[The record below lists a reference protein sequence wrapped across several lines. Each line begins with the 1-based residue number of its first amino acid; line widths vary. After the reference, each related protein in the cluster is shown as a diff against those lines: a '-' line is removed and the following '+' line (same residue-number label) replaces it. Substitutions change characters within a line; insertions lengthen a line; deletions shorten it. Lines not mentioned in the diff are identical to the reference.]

1 MLYEYGI
8 TIAKGISQAR
18 RRVPEIL
25 EDAENGL
32 SGLARELIA
41 EHYQRL
47 IELDERIKDQDRR
60 IGQLHKNN
68 ETSQQIGAIRGVGPI
83 TATIAASNLGDG
95 TQFRSGR
102 AYAASLGLVPRQHS
116 TGGKEVLLG
125 ISKRGDRYLRTL
137 LIHGARAVLKT
148 VDDKTDPLS
157 CWLKTLKQRRGFN
170 VAAVALAN
178 KNARTIWA
186 LVTRGESYRVAEA

>member
-8 TIAKGISQAR
+8 VIAKGISQAR

-41 EHYQRL
+41 EQYQRL
-47 IELDERIKDQDRR
+47 IELDEQIKEQDRR

-116 TGGKEVLLG
+116 TGGKVVLLG

-148 VDDKTDPLS
+148 VDDKADPLS

-186 LVTRGESYRVAEA
+186 LVTRGESYQVAAA